1 MLRIKKLDI
10 FILKSFLTL
19 FAGTFVICLF
29 IFMMQFLWRYIDE
42 LVGKGLGLT
51 VLGQFFFYSA
61 ITLIPMS
68 LPLSILLAALMT
80 FGNFGERYELLAMKS
95 AGIPLTRIM
104 RPVVACCAFLCLMSF
119 FFQNVISPKAQKM
132 LWTLVVS
139 VRQTSPELDIPEGV
153 FYSEIEGYNIYVKHK
168 NKETGMMTDILIYNL
183 SEGFENAHVIW
194 AEKGKIETTQDQQ
207 HLLLHLY
214 NGEQF
219 ENLKSQNIAR
229 DNVPYR
235 RESFREKQIVID
247 FNGGFE
253 MIDGSYLD
261 SRSDAKNMAE
271 ISHSIDSLK
280 AKADS
285 IGRNMYADIA
295 RTYYRRVTLTSSDSA
310 KLSQNKTLKLDAD
323 SLFESYTLVE
333 KERVLSAATN
343 QLTALTLDWQMK
355 SIMSDDL
362 DRDIRRHQLDWHR
375 KITLSLAC
383 LIFFFIGAPLGA
395 IIRKGGLGMPVVVSV
410 FIFVIYYIIDTGST
424 RIARSGEMN
433 MIVGVWMSTFVLAP
447 VGTFFTYKSNNDS
460 VVFNIE
466 IYVNFFR
473 TLIGMR
479 QTRHIYRKEVII
491 EDPNYPRIYAELD
504 ELSAACTAYKTEHRL
519 GKAPNY
525 YHIFTNSGHDDQIA
539 RIGEKMEEL
548 IEELSNGKDKYLFE
562 LLNRYPVLSTNAHKS
577 PFLRKTLNVLAGL
590 VVPIGI
596 VFYFRIWIFGMRLDQ
611 DLKRIV
617 ANDRDIRCRLE
628 EETFIK

>member
-1 MLRIKKLDI
+1 
-10 FILKSFLTL
+10 
-19 FAGTFVICLF
+19 
-29 IFMMQFLWRYIDE
+29 
-42 LVGKGLGLT
+42 
-51 VLGQFFFYSA
+51 
-61 ITLIPMS
+61 
-68 LPLSILLAALMT
+68 
-80 FGNFGERYELLAMKS
+80 
-95 AGIPLTRIM
+95 
-104 RPVVACCAFLCLMSF
+104 
-119 FFQNVISPKAQKM
+119 
-132 LWTLVVS
+132 
-139 VRQTSPELDIPEGV
+139 
-153 FYSEIEGYNIYVKHK
+153 
-168 NKETGMMTDILIYNL
+168 
-183 SEGFENAHVIW
+183 
-194 AEKGKIETTQDQQ
+194 
-207 HLLLHLY
+207 
-214 NGEQF
+214 
-219 ENLKSQNIAR
+219 
-229 DNVPYR
+229 
-235 RESFREKQIVID
+235 
-247 FNGGFE
+247 

-447 VGTFFTYKSNNDS
+447 VGAFFTYKSNNDS

-466 IYVNFFR
+466 ILS
-473 TLIGMR
+473 LI
-479 QTRHIYRKEVII
+479 HI
-491 EDPNYPRIYAELD
+491 
-504 ELSAACTAYKTEHRL
+504 
-519 GKAPNY
+519 
-525 YHIFTNSGHDDQIA
+525 
-539 RIGEKMEEL
+539 
-548 IEELSNGKDKYLFE
+548 
-562 LLNRYPVLSTNAHKS
+562 
-577 PFLRKTLNVLAGL
+577 
-590 VVPIGI
+590 
-596 VFYFRIWIFGMRLDQ
+596 
-611 DLKRIV
+611 
-617 ANDRDIRCRLE
+617 
-628 EETFIK
+628 